1 MIMFLLVLVFVIV
14 GDFIEPVPAI
24 IIFMPV
30 VNALTDAANINSVHM
45 GVVLIVTLA
54 FGLITPP
61 YGLAL
66 LMASKFLD
74 VRFSAALRASLPIY
88 VIFFATIAF
97 TIFAPEVILWLPK
110 HVFPESVGCFKSPA
124 GTGYICP

>member
-1 MIMFLLVLVFVIV
+1 VFVIV

-30 VNALTDAANINSVHM
+30 VNALTDAASINSVHM

-66 LMASKFLD
+66 LMAAKFLG
-74 VRFSAALRASLPIY
+74 VRFSQALRASLPIY
-88 VIFFATIAF
+88 VVFFATIAF
-97 TIFAPEVILWLPK
+97 TIFVPQAILWLPEQ
-110 HVFPESVGCFKSPA
+110 VFPESVGCFKAPGGA
-124 GTGYICP
+124 GYVCP